1 MSVQRL
7 RMHKKTVPE
16 TVDPGVGFEF
26 MDLFAFRPIL
36 RPVFGGMVF
45 LTPCIYEGVPA
56 AKMQN
61 VDEYL
66 SVWANSG

>member
-1 MSVQRL
+1 MYPLPV
-7 RMHKKTVPE
+7 HKKTVPK
-16 TVDPGVGFEF
+16 TVDRMVCFEL

-36 RPVFGGMVF
+36 RPVLCGMVF
-45 LTPCIYEGVPA
+45 LTPCIYEGIPA